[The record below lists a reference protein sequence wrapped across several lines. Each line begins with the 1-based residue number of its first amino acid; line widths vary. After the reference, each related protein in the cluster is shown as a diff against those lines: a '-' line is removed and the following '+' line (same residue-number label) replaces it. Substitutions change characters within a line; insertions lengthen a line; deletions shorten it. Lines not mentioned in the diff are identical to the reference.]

1 LVYDQNRLCAV
12 VTAHGSTFKQTK
24 PVVQAE
30 AFDASFRVVRKT
42 AAMPDAHEHG
52 GVAMKHKLISASALL
67 LIAYFAFHSRIGI
80 SKIESSSLMIAE
92 QAGLYIDSSRYDPEA
107 GAMRYWVDATE
118 GALRKSL
125 PDGALQEDIAASLDI
140 PYGLAFDLGS
150 QSLLWTSAG
159 GETVQTVPVGGG
171 KPVALITQFEE
182 PYAIDV
188 STESERAYYTATG
201 SVIYRNAVNLQS
213 GEESSEELLV
223 LPETEQVHGLAL
235 DPATMTLYV
244 GDINGRMTRKIDL
257 NKNIAER
264 LIHTE
269 SEPYPP
275 PYTDPEPVP
284 AELAVET
291 HPHAAASTE

>member
-1 LVYDQNRLCAV
+1 
-12 VTAHGSTFKQTK
+12 
-24 PVVQAE
+24 
-30 AFDASFRVVRKT
+30 
-42 AAMPDAHEHG
+42 
-52 GVAMKHKLISASALL
+52 MKHKLITASALL

-80 SKIESSSLMIAE
+80 GKIESSSLMIAE
-92 QAGLYIDSSRYDPEA
+92 QAGLYIDSSRYDPEP
-107 GAMRYWVDATE
+107 GSMRYWVDATE

-125 PDGALQEDIAASLDI
+125 PDGASQEDLAASLDV
-140 PYGLAFDLGS
+140 PYGLAFDLGT
-150 QSLLWTSAG
+150 QNLLWTSAG
-159 GETVQTVPVGGG
+159 SETVQTIPVSGG
-171 KPVALITQFEE
+171 KPVALIAEFEE

-201 SVIYRNAVNLQS
+201 SVIYRNAVDLQS
-213 GEESSEELLV
+213 GEESSKELLV
-223 LPETEQVHGLAL
+223 LPETEQVHGLAF

-284 AELAVET
+284 EELVAET
-291 HPHAAASTE
+291 HPHTAASTE